1 MRKKHTPYASYDDLL
16 CEYYGHHKPRRKKQK
31 GMTQSFDNGE
41 VIPGKDTE
49 PFQEYVVSASV
60 DKDGD
65 VFEEYVVQASVT
77 NDSNEEY
84 VVYEASY
91 DDTASY
97 SPVSYSAS
105 QNAYSP
111 VSQNQDLYTDV
122 LSPFSNSKSDVY
134 SPNNMPADRPAYT
147 SPDKSSYIPS
157 TPSHTPNISDHNMP
171 DADAHESAELMDD
184 LMKIRGSD
192 APPAGTSKEDD
203 IVNDLQAILSGK
215 KVYDPVAKKTV
226 NREDLGKQQSI
237 PSPQPA
243 HANNEPTKNEHAI
256 FDRIAQNMQFA
267 NAYNLGTIQID
278 SEELNNRFNQF
289 EETPAPKKPAAPKAT
304 APVNKPSPVSK
315 EESFDPSEFLNDLED
330 MHKQQ
335 RSNTVATVTPDNSV
349 QMSEDFPP
357 RPTNLRPI
365 TSQERATEF
374 GTFTFV
380 ADPSTFDGDGIRVTN
395 NWYHD
400 NITAVS
406 IPQLNGKRFG
416 SHVIQNG
423 TINFHKAG
431 ADRLKRLWSA
441 WEAAGLLDRIQT
453 FEGGYAAR
461 YIRGTQQ
468 RSPRPLSNHAW
479 GTAFDINAPWNGF
492 GKEPAQMGQTGCL
505 RELVAIANQQGFFWG
520 GHFGKKD
527 GMHFELGKVV

>member
-1 MRKKHTPYASYDDLL
+1 MRKKHTPYTSYDDLL

-49 PFQEYVVSASV
+49 PFQEYVVAASV

-65 VFEEYVVQASVT
+65 IFEEYVVQSSVT
-77 NDSNEEY
+77 NDTSEEY

-91 DDTASY
+91 HDEVLS
-97 SPVSYSAS
+97 
-105 QNAYSP
+105 YSP

-122 LSPFSNSKSDVY
+122 LQPLSISKTAAPDTYRPDTY
-134 SPNNMPADRPAYT
+134 SQANTAPVETPAYT
-147 SPDKSSYIPS
+147 PSSY
-157 TPSHTPNISDHNMP
+157 TPDHNLP
-171 DADAHESAELMDD
+171 DTADAHESAELLED
-184 LMKIRGSD
+184 LKKMRGSD
-192 APPAGTSKEDD
+192 APPAGSGTMSSKEED

-215 KVYDPVAKKTV
+215 KVYDPAAKKTV
-226 NREDLGKQQSI
+226 NRDEVGKQQAASFSG
-237 PSPQPA
+237 PSPA
-243 HANNEPTKNEHAI
+243 NEPAKNEHAI

-267 NAYNLGTIQID
+267 NAYNLGTIQVD
-278 SEELNNRFNQF
+278 TEELNNRFNQF
-289 EETPAPKKPAAPKAT
+289 EATPPPKKPVAPKAPAT
-304 APVNKPSPVSK
+304 VSK
-315 EESFDPSEFLNDLED
+315 EESFDPAEFLNDLED

-335 RSNTVATVTPDNSV
+335 RSNTVATVTPDNAASV
-349 QMSEDFPP
+349 QMAADFPP

-365 TSQERATEF
+365 TSQERASEF

-380 ADPSTFDGDGIRVTN
+380 ADPSTFGGDGIRVTN

-416 SHVIQNG
+416 KQVIQNG
-423 TINFHKAG
+423 TINFHKTG
-431 ADRLKRLWSA
+431 ADRLKRLWAA
-441 WEAAGLLDRIQT
+441 WETAGLLDRIQT

-492 GKEPAQMGQTGCL
+492 GQEPAQMGQTGCL

-527 GMHFELGKVV
+527 GMHFELGKVI

>member
-1 MRKKHTPYASYDDLL
+1 MKKKHTPYTSYDDML
-16 CEYYGHHKPRRKKQK
+16 CEYYGHHKPRRKKHK
-31 GMTQSFDNGE
+31 GMTESFDNGE
-41 VIPGKDTE
+41 IIPGKDSE
-49 PFQEYVVSASV
+49 PFQEYVVAASV
-60 DKDGD
+60 DEDGD
-65 VFEEYVVQASVT
+65 VFEEYVVQSSLI
-77 NDSNEEY
+77 NDSSEEY

-91 DDTASY
+91 DDT
-97 SPVSYSAS
+97 VSYLSES
-105 QNAYSP
+105 YSP
-111 VSQNQDLYTDV
+111 VSQNQDLHTDV
-122 LSPFSNSKSDVY
+122 LAPFSNSKAVPDVY
-134 SPNNMPADRPAYT
+134 NPTYT
-147 SPDKSSYIPS
+147 PSDTGADKSSYIPS
-157 TPSHTPNISDHNMP
+157 APNVP
-171 DADAHESAELMDD
+171 DTDTHEPAALMDD
-184 LMKIRGSD
+184 LKKMRGSE
-192 APPAGTSKEDD
+192 APPTGSGSLSSKEED

-215 KVYDPVAKKTV
+215 KVYDPTAKKTV
-226 NREDLGKQQSI
+226 NRDDLGKQQSAS
-237 PSPQPA
+237 SPEPA
-243 HANNEPTKNEHAI
+243 PANNEPAKNEHAI
-256 FDRIAQNMQFA
+256 FDRIAQNMKFA
-267 NAYNLGTIQID
+267 NAYNLGTIQVD
-278 SEELNNRFNQF
+278 TEELNNRFNQF
-289 EETPAPKKPAAPKAT
+289 EEPAAPKKAAAPKAAT
-304 APVNKPSPVSK
+304 PVNKVSPVSK
-315 EESFDPSEFLNDLED
+315 EEAFDPSEFLNDLED

-335 RSNTVATVTPDNSV
+335 RSNTVATVTPDNAE

-357 RPTNLRPI
+357 RPTNLRPV
-365 TSQERATEF
+365 TPQERATEF

-416 SHVIQNG
+416 SQVIQNG

-431 ADRLKRLWSA
+431 ADRLKRLWAA

-492 GKEPAQMGQTGCL
+492 GKEPAQMGQAGCV